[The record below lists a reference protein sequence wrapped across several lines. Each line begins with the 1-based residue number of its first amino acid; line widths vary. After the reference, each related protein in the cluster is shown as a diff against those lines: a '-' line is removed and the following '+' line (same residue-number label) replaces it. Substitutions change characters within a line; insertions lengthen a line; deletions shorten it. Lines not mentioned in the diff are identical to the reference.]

1 MSLQEYV
8 DKHKHPIP
16 LVIIKCSEAIDRA
29 CEFFVSSLTRGFMIT
44 VVISIQGTV
53 LTIAASNTYV

>member
-16 LVIIKCSEAIDRA
+16 LVVIKCSEAIDRA
-29 CEFFVSSLTRGFMIT
+29 CEFLVSSFN
-44 VVISIQGTV
+44 QGD
-53 LTIAASNTYV
+53 S